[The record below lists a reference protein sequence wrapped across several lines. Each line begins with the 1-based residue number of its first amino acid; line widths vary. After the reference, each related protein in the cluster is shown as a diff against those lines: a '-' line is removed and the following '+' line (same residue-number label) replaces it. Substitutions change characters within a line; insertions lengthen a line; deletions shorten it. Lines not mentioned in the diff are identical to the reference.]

1 MHLWRLS
8 IGRTSNYAL
17 ASSSS
22 FLEIV
27 SINNNILREGASY
40 VSGCTGSAVWST
52 NLSLSQGHSNAN
64 TTRESTIKEDL
75 VSIDYL
81 GTRGADFRL
90 NPLSAHFEVHI
101 EQERRLQDQE
111 KEIGIVTGI
120 QGVRWYTVVVS
131 GEQGHAGSTPMK
143 NRADAL
149 VAAAEIIILVQ
160 KLAHMHNAVGTVGVV
175 RTERCS
181 ANKIAG
187 DAEISIDFRH
197 PAEAVLDEF
206 ESSIKAELVRISNDN
221 PKFTLK
227 IARTWC
233 SPVANF
239 NDLAVE
245 CVRSAAVKEVGLDKA
260 MEMIS
265 FAGHDS
271 AMVSN
276 KTPTAMIFIPCRDGI
291 SHSPLE
297 HSTKEQW

>member
-1 MHLWRLS
+1 M
-8 IGRTSNYAL
+8 
-17 ASSSS
+17 
-22 FLEIV
+22 
-27 SINNNILREGASY
+27 
-40 VSGCTGSAVWST
+40 
-52 NLSLSQGHSNAN
+52 
-64 TTRESTIKEDL
+64 KEDL
-75 VSIDYL
+75 ISIEYL
-81 GTRGADFRL
+81 GARGADFRL

-143 NRADAL
+143 GRADAL
-149 VAAAEIIILVQ
+149 VAAAEIIIRVQ
-160 KLAHMHNAVGTVGVV
+160 KLACLHDAVGTVGVV
-175 RTERCS
+175 RTEKSS

-187 DAEISIDFRH
+187 YAEISIDFRH
-197 PAEAVLDEF
+197 PDEAVLDEF
-206 ESSIKAELVRISNDN
+206 EFSIKAELARISSENS
-221 PKFTLK
+221 KFALK
-227 IARTWC
+227 ISRTWR

-245 CVRSAAVKEVGLDKA
+245 CVRFAAVKEVGAGKC

-271 AMVSN
+271 ALVSE

-297 HSTKEQW
+297 HSTKEQWYVPYPSSQAGSIRLPSQFIILAAETSALTFEFADMCNSGHGAQVLLTAVLNYDAMLYSHDKSLGM

>member
-1 MHLWRLS
+1 MDS
-8 IGRTSNYAL
+8 IVT
-17 ASSSS
+17 
-22 FLEIV
+22 
-27 SINNNILREGASY
+27 NILREGASY

-52 NLSLSQGHSNAN
+52 NLSLSEGHSNAN
-64 TTRESTIKEDL
+64 TIRDSTLKEDL
-75 VSIDYL
+75 MSIGYL

-101 EQERRLQDQE
+101 EQERKLQDQE

-120 QGVRWYTVVVS
+120 QGVRWYTVIVS

-143 NRADAL
+143 DRADAL

-160 KLAHMHNAVGTVGVV
+160 KLARTRNAVGTVGVV
-175 RTERCS
+175 RTEKCS
-181 ANKIAG
+181 SNKIAG
-187 DAEISIDFRH
+187 YAEISIDFRH
-197 PAEAVLDEF
+197 PAETVLDEF
-206 ESSIKAELVRISNDN
+206 ESSIKAELVRISTANS
-221 PKFTLK
+221 KFTLN
-227 IARTWC
+227 INRIWR

-245 CVRSAAVKEVGLDKA
+245 CVRSAAVKEVGLKKC

-271 AMVSN
+271 ALVSD